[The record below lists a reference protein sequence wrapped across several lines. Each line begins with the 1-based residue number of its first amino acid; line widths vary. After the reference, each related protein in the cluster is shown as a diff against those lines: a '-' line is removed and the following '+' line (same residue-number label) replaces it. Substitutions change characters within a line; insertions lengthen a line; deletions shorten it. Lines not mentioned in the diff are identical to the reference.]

1 MNHIF
6 SHPYPQSHCAQSQGT
21 PLLNRPL
28 IGNARQRG
36 RCQGF
41 TLVELLFAV
50 FFIFAALGAIIVT
63 TNNVTSTGQHNEA
76 AAQVAMLI
84 DATRTWGRQPSQN
97 QNYTGASIGKIY
109 CDGINIAPFQPTDA
123 DGCKDGTGAGTGV
136 GQNTYGLDAGV
147 AEGGNG
153 GTQYKVTFNAGDKP
167 NCQALHDKFSV
178 SAGVVT
184 ASTLCSETGIL
195 TVVVD

>member
-6 SHPYPQSHCAQSQGT
+6 LHPNPQSYRAQSEST

-28 IGNARQRG
+28 IANARQRR

-63 TNNVTSTGQHNEA
+63 SNTITSNYQHTEA
-76 AAQVAMLI
+76 AAQVEMLI
-84 DATRTWGRQPSQN
+84 NATRTWGRQPSQN
-97 QNYTGASIGKIY
+97 QNYTGATIGKIY
-109 CDGINIAPFQPTDA
+109 CDGFNIAPFEPTDK
-123 DGCKDGTGAGTGV
+123 DGCKDGAGAGTGK
-136 GQNTYGLDAGV
+136 GQNTYGLDASVGP
-147 AEGGNG
+147 AANG
-153 GTQYKVTFNAGDKP
+153 ARYQVMFNASDKP

-184 ASTLCSETGIL
+184 ESSKCDDDGVL
-195 TVVVD
+195 TVVVE